1 MKIIDINVIGDN
13 IVISLDQDAS
23 VSKLYIDTLN
33 NDKNKYSVEDDQHT
47 HIIENVSV
55 SNKTITINYKTL
67 SPELDLSAF
76 TVLINGVL
84 GFYYNDKELYYKE
97 IQLLTN
103 YCSTCLDK
111 QQKERTLLF
120 LLKKS
125 LLEYATNNGLIEDQI
140 QYYKD
145 LARMLCIDV
154 KYNIQN
160 SSIMRCNECSNVK
173 GCCCNGCC
181 SLC

>member
-1 MKIIDINVIGDN
+1 MKVIDINIIEDN
-13 IVISLDQDAS
+13 IVIGLDQNIS
-23 VSKLYIDTLN
+23 VSKLYIDTLD
-33 NDKNKYSVEDDQHT
+33 NDKNKYSIEDDQHT
-47 HIIENVSV
+47 YVIENASV
-55 SNKTITINYKTL
+55 NNRTITINYKTL

-103 YCSTCLDK
+103 HCSTCLDK
-111 QQKERTLLF
+111 QQKERMLLF
-120 LLKKS
+120 LLKQS
-125 LLEYATNNGLIEDQI
+125 LLEYATDNDLIEDQI

-160 SSIMRCNECSNVK
+160 SSVIRCNECSNIK
-173 GCCCNGCC
+173 GCCNGCC